1 MRFRLCALGIALWAL
16 AACASSPTPRAD
28 GIILEDNFSNPQS
41 GWDTYTGADIIT
53 TYDDGRYLI
62 AVETPNRDAFG
73 LAGLD
78 LNDMRISVEAQASG
92 GPRDNAFGVLCRHTR
107 NGDRNSFYF
116 FLISSDGYYSVGKVV
131 NQTER
136 TFLNPAKN
144 FEPLAAIQTG
154 AGAINRLE
162 ATCQG
167 NRLSFNVNGV
177 VAGSFEDDTLGHG
190 DAGLI
195 AGTFNEGG
203 VRIHFDNIIVRQP

>member
-1 MRFRLCALGIALWAL
+1 MRFRLCVLGMALWAL
-16 AACASSPTPRAD
+16 AACAAQPTPRAD
-28 GIILEDNFSNPQS
+28 GVILEDDFSNPQS
-41 GWDTYTGADIIT
+41 GWDTYTGADIT
-53 TYDDGRYLI
+53 TNYDNGRYLI

-78 LNDMRISVEAQASG
+78 LNDMQISVDAQASG

-107 NGDRNSFYF
+107 SGDRNNFYF
-116 FLISSDGYYSVGKVV
+116 FLVSSDGYYAMGKVV

-144 FEPLAAIQTG
+144 FEPLAAIKTG
-154 AGAINRLE
+154 EGESNRLE

-167 NRLSFNVNGV
+167 RRLSFIVNGV
-177 VAGSFEDDTLGHG
+177 AAGSFEDATLTHG
-190 DAGLI
+190 DVGLI

-203 VRIHFDNIIVRQP
+203 VRIHFDNVIVRQP

>member
-16 AACASSPTPRAD
+16 AACASQPTPRAD
-28 GIILEDNFSNPQS
+28 GVILEDDFSNPQS
-41 GWDTYTGADIIT
+41 GWDAYTGADIIT
-53 TYDDGRYLI
+53 NYDDGRYLI

-78 LNDMRISVEAQASG
+78 LNDMRISVEAQVSG

-107 NGDRNSFYF
+107 SGDRNSFYF

-136 TFLNPAKN
+136 TFLNAGKN

-154 AGAINRLE
+154 DGAVNRLE

-167 NRLSFNVNGV
+167 NRLSFSVNGV
-177 VAGSFEDDTLGHG
+177 VAGSFEDDALGHG

-203 VRIHFDNIIVRQP
+203 VRIHFDNVIIRQP